1 MNRDLA
7 NKIKEANKKPDG
19 FFIELVDKMQTD
31 SKDKWMVFNYP
42 HTTIRIRN
50 DRTVL
55 ISKYREIS
63 NITEEVL
70 EYRLYQ
76 FERVLDETGA
86 AKSISEISIN
96 IDNILSVKL
105 PSSTRDEYTASE
117 QQHEIFSKLS
127 TAILKKEMQIIK
139 KRDTEYQAENTEVR
153 HETKEN

>member
-7 NKIKEANKKPDG
+7 NKIKEANKNPDG
-19 FFIELVDKMQTD
+19 FFVELVDKMQTD
-31 SKDKWMVFNYP
+31 PKDKWMVFNYP

-76 FERVLDETGA
+76 FERVLDETGT
-86 AKSISEISIN
+86 AKDISEISIN

-105 PSSTRDEYTASE
+105 PSSTRNEDTISE
-117 QQHEIFSKLS
+117 PKHRIFSKLFD
-127 TAILKKEMQIIK
+127 ANLNKERQI
-139 KRDTEYQAENTEVR
+139 TEKNAGEYEAENTGVS